1 MLNTI
6 RDAAASQGAFMP
18 ALGAA
23 VSALAQLVRPSATVF
38 YWVGADN
45 EPSGFEL
52 FGMTE
57 MMHRTYLQR
66 YCALDPM
73 HPSRFSTRTGNVL
86 TLAGELP
93 ETVRGASVYWRRFLS
108 PHQVVDVMEVLLRD
122 STPGAHGTQ
131 GAQGTRPA
139 AAFSLLRMAPAE
151 AFSADDQYH
160 ARAVQPLL
168 EAALVPALREQRAM
182 RTHARHGTEV
192 ENDIRPNLTH
202 REQQIARLVRNG
214 LSNKE
219 IARELALAQPTV
231 KTHLL
236 RMFRKLGVSSRTEMI
251 GALFL

>member
-6 RDAAASQGAFMP
+6 RDEATSQSAFMP

-52 FGMTE
+52 FGMSET
-57 MMHRTYLQR
+57 MHRTYLQR
-66 YCALDPM
+66 YCTLDPL
-73 HPSRFSTRTGNVL
+73 HPSRFATQTGSVL

-93 ETVRGASVYWRRFLS
+93 ETVRGGSVYWRRFLN

-122 STPGAHGTQ
+122 STR
-131 GAQGTRPA
+131 GTRPA

-151 AFSADDQYH
+151 AFSEDDEQH

-168 EAALVPALREQRAM
+168 EAALVPALREQRPM
-182 RTHARHGTEV
+182 RTHLRHGAEV
-192 ENDIRPNLTH
+192 DADIRPNLTH

-219 IARELALAQPTV
+219 IARDLALAQPTV

>member
-6 RDAAASQGAFMP
+6 RDEAASQSAFMP

-23 VSALAQLVRPSATVF
+23 VNALAQLVRPSATVF

-57 MMHRTYLQR
+57 TMHRTYLQR
-66 YCALDPM
+66 YCTLDPM
-73 HPSRFSTRTGNVL
+73 HPSRFSAQTGSVI
-86 TLAGELP
+86 TLAGALP
-93 ETVRGASVYWRRFLS
+93 ETVRGGSVYWRRFLN

-122 STPGAHGTQ
+122 DAR
-131 GAQGTRPA
+131 GTRGTRSV

-151 AFSADDQYH
+151 AFSEDDQRH

-168 EAALVPALREQRAM
+168 EAALVPALRDQRPM
-182 RTHARHGTEV
+182 RTHLRHDGDAHT
-192 ENDIRPNLTH
+192 DIRPNLTH

-219 IARELALAQPTV
+219 IARDLALAQPTV

>member
-6 RDAAASQGAFMP
+6 RDEAASQSAFMP

-52 FGMTE
+52 FGMSET
-57 MMHRTYLQR
+57 MHRTYLQR
-66 YCALDPM
+66 YCTLDPL
-73 HPSRFSTRTGNVL
+73 HPSRFATQTGSVL

-93 ETVRGASVYWRRFLS
+93 ETVRGGSVYWRRFLN

-122 STPGAHGTQ
+122 GTR
-131 GAQGTRPA
+131 GTRPV

-151 AFSADDQYH
+151 AFSEDDQQH

-168 EAALVPALREQRAM
+168 EAALVPALRDQRPM
-182 RTHARHGTEV
+182 RTHLRHGGDV
-192 ENDIRPNLTH
+192 DAVIRSNLTH

-219 IARELALAQPTV
+219 IARDLALAQPTV

>member
-6 RDAAASQGAFMP
+6 RDEGASKGALMP
-18 ALGAA
+18 VLDAA
-23 VSALAQLVRPSATVF
+23 VGALAQLVRPSATVF

-57 MMHRTYLQR
+57 TMHRMYLQR
-66 YCALDPM
+66 YCTLDPL
-73 HPSRFSTRTGNVL
+73 HPSRFAAHSGSVL

-93 ETVRGASVYWRRFLS
+93 EPLRSASVYWRRFLN
-108 PHQVVDVMEVLLRD
+108 PHQVVDVTEVLLRD
-122 STPGAHGTQ
+122 DA
-131 GAQGTRPA
+131 RPV

-151 AFSADDQYH
+151 AFSAEDLGR

-168 EAALVPALREQRAM
+168 EAALVPVLRDQRPM
-182 RTHARHGTEV
+182 RTHAFTQNDTE
-192 ENDIRPNLTH
+192 IRPHLTH

-219 IARELALAQPTV
+219 IARDLALAQPTV

>member
-1 MLNTI
+1 MRQKDDNAAVVSAGKPRRFANSCSRHGIGRSYDGPELVNRESAMLNTI

-93 ETVRGASVYWRRFLS
+93 EMVRGASVYWQRFL
-108 PHQVVDVMEVLLRD
+108 
-122 STPGAHGTQ
+122 
-131 GAQGTRPA
+131 
-139 AAFSLLRMAPAE
+139 
-151 AFSADDQYH
+151 
-160 ARAVQPLL
+160 
-168 EAALVPALREQRAM
+168 
-182 RTHARHGTEV
+182 
-192 ENDIRPNLTH
+192 
-202 REQQIARLVRNG
+202 
-214 LSNKE
+214 
-219 IARELALAQPTV
+219 
-231 KTHLL
+231 
-236 RMFRKLGVSSRTEMI
+236 
-251 GALFL
+251 

>member
-6 RDAAASQGAFMP
+6 RDAAASPGAFMP

-23 VSALAQLVRPSATVF
+23 VSALAQLLRPSATVF

-57 MMHRTYLQR
+57 TMHRTYLQR
-66 YCALDPM
+66 YCTLDPM

-86 TLAGELP
+86 TLAG
-93 ETVRGASVYWRRFLS
+93 GASVYWRRFLN

-122 STPGAHGTQ
+122 DASGAPGAP
-131 GAQGTRPA
+131 GAEGTRPA
-139 AAFSLLRMAPAE
+139 AAFSLLRMAPAA
-151 AFSADDQYH
+151 AFSADDQHH

>member
-6 RDAAASQGAFMP
+6 RDEAASQSAFMP

-57 MMHRTYLQR
+57 TMHRTYLQR
-66 YCALDPM
+66 YCTLDPM
-73 HPSRFSTRTGNVL
+73 HPSRFSTQTGNVL

-93 ETVRGASVYWRRFLS
+93 ETVRGGSVYWRRFLN

-122 STPGAHGTQ
+122 NTQ
-131 GAQGTRPA
+131 CTQGTRPA

-151 AFSADDQYH
+151 AFSASDQQH

-168 EAALVPALREQRAM
+168 EAALMPALRDQRPM
-182 RTHARHGTEV
+182 RTHRRHGVDT
-192 ENDIRPNLTH
+192 DADTPSNLTH

>member
-6 RDAAASQGAFMP
+6 RDEAASQSAFMP

-23 VSALAQLVRPSATVF
+23 VSTLAQLVRPSATVF

-52 FGMTE
+52 FGMAET
-57 MMHRTYLQR
+57 MHRTYLQR
-66 YCALDPM
+66 YCTLDPM
-73 HPSRFSTRTGNVL
+73 HPSRFSMQTGSVL
-86 TLAGELP
+86 TLAGALP
-93 ETVRGASVYWRRFLS
+93 ETARGGSVYWRRFLN

-122 STPGAHGTQ
+122 GTQ
-131 GAQGTRPA
+131 GTQGTRPV

-151 AFSADDQYH
+151 AFSVNDQQH

-168 EAALVPALREQRAM
+168 EAALVPALRDQRPM
-182 RTHARHGTEV
+182 RTHVRIGADV
-192 ENDIRPNLTH
+192 DADIRPNLTH

-219 IARELALAQPTV
+219 IARDLALAQPTV

>member
-66 YCALDPM
+66 YCTLDPM
-73 HPSRFSTRTGNVL
+73 HPSRFSTQTGNVL

-93 ETVRGASVYWRRFLS
+93 ETVRGASVYWQRFLN

-122 STPGAHGTQ
+122 STP

-151 AFSADDQYH
+151 AFSADDQHH

-219 IARELALAQPTV
+219 IARDLALAQPTV